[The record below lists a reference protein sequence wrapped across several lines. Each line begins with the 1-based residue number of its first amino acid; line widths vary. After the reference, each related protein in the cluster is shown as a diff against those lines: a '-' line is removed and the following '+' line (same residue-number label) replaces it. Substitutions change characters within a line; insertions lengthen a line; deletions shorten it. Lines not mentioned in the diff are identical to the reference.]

1 MIPNICHFVFGL
13 KEQQEDFKFCHYLA
27 VLSASLI
34 NSPDKIVFHY
44 HYEPRGLWWEE
55 VRRLP
60 RLELRRVNVPSTL
73 GQKPLTRVAHKADV
87 VRMSAL
93 YQHGGVYL
101 DIDTICV
108 RPWRDLL
115 GYQIVL
121 GKEEEVPGIPPGI
134 CNAVMMARPRCKFL
148 AEWMIRYPF
157 EYNPEG
163 WREASIILPFKI
175 ATAQPD
181 WLTLKGPETF
191 FTPGWHQYRRIFS
204 GSHPISEDLI
214 VLHLWESYSSREMNE
229 IQGWEWCDEHPDT
242 LYGRIMKRIR
252 QTKRE
257 QEQADCRPGRRDQE
271 PRMTLSTCS

>member
-1 MIPNICHFVFGL
+1 
-13 KEQQEDFKFCHYLA
+13 
-27 VLSASLI
+27 
-34 NSPDKIVFHY
+34 
-44 HYEPRGLWWEE
+44 
-55 VRRLP
+55 
-60 RLELRRVNVPSTL
+60 
-73 GQKPLTRVAHKADV
+73 
-87 VRMSAL
+87 MSAL

-121 GKEEEVPGIPPGI
+121 GREEEVPGIPSGI

-157 EYNPEG
+157 EYNPDG

-175 ATAQPD
+175 ASAQPD

-204 GSHPISEDLI
+204 GSHKGVGVVRRVSGYLVRAHYEEDPP
-214 VLHLWESYSSREMNE
+214 S
-229 IQGWEWCDEHPDT
+229 
-242 LYGRIMKRIR
+242 
-252 QTKRE
+252 QTR
-257 QEQADCRPGRRDQE
+257 ARARR
-271 PRMTLSTCS
+271 L